1 MYFLHLSERHLV
13 QPVRFRKVSSFV
25 FLNKLGGTI
34 NEHKVLCEGEMAS
47 TFSSL
52 PISSGASNLLGV
64 VVSIEPS
71 ASTPGHRNKRCL
83 PRRKVLWLV
92 TIQ

>member
-13 QPVRFRKVSSFV
+13 EPVRFRKISSFV
-25 FLNKLGGTI
+25 FLNKLDGAI
-34 NEHKVLCEGEMAS
+34 DKHKVLGGPEIVL

-52 PISSGASNLLGV
+52 PISSGVSNLLGV

-83 PRRKVLWLV
+83 PRRKVL
-92 TIQ
+92 

>member
-1 MYFLHLSERHLV
+1 MYFLHLSERHLI
-13 QPVRFRKVSSFV
+13 QPVRFRQISSLI
-25 FLNKLGGTI
+25 FLNKLDSSI
-34 NEHKVLCEGEMAS
+34 NEHKVLSEREMVW

-52 PISSGASNLLGV
+52 PISSGVSNLLGV
-64 VVSIEPS
+64 FVSIEPS

-83 PRRKVLWLV
+83 PRRKVLRLV